1 MNPNLKREYIKRK
14 DMYKKEL
21 DKLNHR
27 INVYSNVRL
36 VVMLVGL
43 GLTIWSYTRKSY
55 ILSLNSLIITLVLFI
70 SLIII
75 HQKNIDLRPRLMAL
89 CKINENGIKRLKG
102 EWKKFPKTG
111 EEFIDEDHNYSWDL
125 DIFGKNSLF
134 QWINHT
140 NTLIGKKKLR
150 DLLIKPKKSIDS
162 IRKRQQAII
171 ELSKDMDFVHELEAT
186 GILEKNDSMD
196 EEELIKWSKDI
207 VPFYLNN
214 LLGLFVKVL
223 PIVSIITILL
233 PFFMKSFSHIYGL
246 VFIGIQIIVAFM
258 GLGKRYERLST
269 IDEFRKQIAIYDKM
283 IRLIESHDF
292 QSSLLVE
299 LKKQMESDNELTSQQ
314 IKKLDGIMD
323 MFNVRHVQFYLIFN
337 ILTLWDYQC
346 AISLENWKNRYG
358 KNLSRWM
365 NSLGEIEA
373 LASLATVV
381 YEQPDWVMP
390 TINKEYRLSA
400 TNVGHPLINVADRVC
415 NNVTFGGRHSSL
427 LITGSN
433 MSGKSTF
440 LRTIGINLVLAYA
453 GAPVCAKEFA
463 CPIMDLYTSMRVKDD
478 IDNKISS
485 FYAELLRIKKI
496 IQATNEGKKVFY
508 LLDEIFKG
516 TNSRDRHIGA
526 KTLIKKLG
534 EGNTL
539 GFVSTHDLEL
549 ADLESEPNSRVKNYH
564 FQEHYKNNKIL
575 FDYKLYSGVSNTFN
589 AVFLM
594 KEIGIDI

>member
-1 MNPNLKREYIKRK
+1 MNPKRQYIKKK

-21 DKLNHR
+21 EKLNHK
-27 INVYSNVRL
+27 INVYGNVRL
-36 VVMLVGL
+36 IVILVGL
-43 GLTIWSYTRKSY
+43 ALTIWSYTRKSY

-75 HQKNIDLRPRLMAL
+75 HQKNIDLRPRLTAL
-89 CKINENGIKRLKG
+89 HKINENGIKRLRG
-102 EWKKFPKTG
+102 EWKKFQKTG

-140 NTLIGKKKLR
+140 NTPMGKKKLR
-150 DLLIKPKKSIDS
+150 DSLIKPNKNIEL
-162 IRKRQQAII
+162 IRKRQKAIT
-171 ELSKDMDFVHELEAT
+171 ELSQNMDWVHELEAA
-186 GILEKNDSMD
+186 GMIEDNNNID
-196 EEELIKWSKDI
+196 EGELIKWSKDV

-214 LLGLFVKVL
+214 ILGLFVKIL
-223 PIVSIITILL
+223 PIVSVLTIVL
-233 PFFMKSFSHIYGL
+233 PFCIPSFSHVYGII
-246 VFIGIQIIVAFM
+246 FMSIQILFVFK
-258 GLGKRYERLST
+258 GLGKRHSRLST
-269 IDEFRKQIAIYDKM
+269 IDSFKKQIAIYDKM
-283 IRLIESHDF
+283 IKLIESRDF
-292 QSSLLVE
+292 ESSLLMD
-299 LKKQMESDNELTSQQ
+299 LKKQMESENEITSSQ
-314 IKKLDGIMD
+314 IKKLDSIMD
-323 MFNVRHVQFYLIFN
+323 MINVRHVQFYLIFD

-346 AISLENWKNRYG
+346 AISLENWKSRYG
-358 KNLSRWM
+358 KNLTKWLD
-365 NSLGEIEA
+365 SLGEFEA
-373 LASLATVV
+373 LASLATIA

-390 TINKEYRLSA
+390 TIINEYKVSA
-400 TNVGHPLINVADRVC
+400 TKIGHPLINDNDRVC
-415 NNVTFGGRHSSL
+415 NNVVFGGRYSSL
-427 LITGSN
+427 LVTGSN

-453 GAPVCAKEFA
+453 GAPVCAKEFC
-463 CPIMDLYTSMRVKDD
+463 CPLMDLYTSMRVKDD

-496 IQATNEGKKVFY
+496 IKATNDGEKVFY

-526 KTLIKKLG
+526 KTLIKKLCK
-534 EGNTL
+534 GNTL
-539 GFVSTHDLEL
+539 GLVSTHDLEL
-549 ADLESEPNSRVKNYH
+549 ADLETDPDSRVKNYH
-564 FQEHYKNNKIL
+564 FQEHYKDNKIL

>member
-1 MNPNLKREYIKRK
+1 MNPKREYIKGK
-14 DMYKKEL
+14 DTYNKEL
-21 DKLNHR
+21 DKLNHK
-27 INVYSNVRL
+27 INVYGNVRL
-36 VVMLVGL
+36 IVILLGL

-55 ILSLNSLIITLVLFI
+55 LLSLNSLIITLVIFI

-75 HQKNIDLRPRLMAL
+75 HQKNIDLRPRLTAL
-89 CKINENGIKRLKG
+89 CKINENGIKRLRG
-102 EWKKFPKTG
+102 EWKKFQKNG
-111 EEFIDEDHNYSWDL
+111 KEFIDEDHNYSWDL
-125 DIFGKNSLF
+125 DLFGKNSLF

-140 NTLIGKKKLR
+140 NTPMGKKKLR
-150 DLLIKPKKSIDS
+150 DALIKPNKNIEL

-171 ELSKDMDFVHELEAT
+171 ELSKDMSWVHELEAA
-186 GILEKNDSMD
+186 GMLEDNDSID
-196 EEELIKWSKDI
+196 EGELIKWSKDI
-207 VPFYLNN
+207 APFYLNN
-214 LLGLFVKVL
+214 LLGLFVKIL
-223 PIVSIITILL
+223 PIVSILTIVL
-233 PFFMKSFSHIYGL
+233 PFCIPSFSFIYGL
-246 VFIGIQIIVAFM
+246 IFISIQIIVAFI
-258 GLGKRYERLST
+258 GLNKRHTRLST
-269 IDEFRKQIAIYDKM
+269 IDDFRKQISIYDKM
-283 IRLIESHDF
+283 IKLIESKEF
-292 QSSLLVE
+292 ESSLLQDF
-299 LKKQMESDNELTSQQ
+299 KKQMESDNELTSQQ
-314 IKKLDGIMD
+314 IKKLDNIMD
-323 MFNVRHVQFYLIFN
+323 MFNIRHFQFYLIFD

-358 KNLSRWM
+358 KNLPKWLD
-365 NSLGEIEA
+365 SLGEIEA

-390 TINKEYRLSA
+390 TITKEYRVSA
-400 TNVGHPLINVADRVC
+400 TEIGHPLINAKDRVC

-427 LITGSN
+427 LVTGSN

-453 GAPVCAKEFA
+453 GAPVCAKEFC
-463 CPIMDLYTSMRVKDD
+463 CPMMDLYTSMRVKDD

-496 IQATNEGKKVFY
+496 IGATNEGKKVFY

-526 KTLIKKLG
+526 RTLIKKLCK
-534 EGNTL
+534 GNTL
-539 GFVSTHDLEL
+539 GLVSTHDLEL
-549 ADLESEPNSRVKNYH
+549 ADLESESDSRVKNYH
-564 FQEHYKNNKIL
+564 FQEHYKDNKIL